1 MTMAAAK
8 KPKRPFAIWLS
19 QFLLLGLFGMFVYTA
34 TIVWMEPENEPFAIS
49 DYIENPSYAFGNA
62 IGFLIIFS
70 PLIAFLGL
78 CFRVRVARWL
88 SIVLLGGFFALVSYF
103 TLTAGEDESPFYF
116 VLDDPLLLL
125 EDATSLLLLLVAP
138 LLASILLIFSPKV
151 KRFFSSEVE
160 SENGMNQLPPPPPEF
175 D

>member
-1 MTMAAAK
+1 MAVPNK
-8 KPKRPFAIWLS
+8 TKRPFAVWLS
-19 QFLLLGLFGMFVYTA
+19 QFLLLGLFSMFVYTA
-34 TIVWMEPENEPFAIS
+34 AIVWMEPENEPFAIS
-49 DYIENPSYAFGNA
+49 DYIENPSYAFRNA

-70 PLIAFLGL
+70 PFITFLGL

-88 SIVLLGGFFALVSYF
+88 SILLFGGFFALVSYF

-138 LLASILLIFSPKV
+138 LLASILLLFSPKV
-151 KRFFSSEVE
+151 KSFFLSRLDDEGAVTS
-160 SENGMNQLPPPPPEF
+160 PPPPPEF

>member
-8 KPKRPFAIWLS
+8 KTKRPFAIWLS

-34 TIVWMEPENEPFAIS
+34 VSVWMEPENEPIAFS
-49 DYIENPSYAFGNA
+49 DFVENPSWVFRLAVGW
-62 IGFLIIFS
+62 LIIFS
-70 PLIAFLGL
+70 PFITFLGL

-88 SIVLLGGFFALVSYF
+88 SILLLGGFFALVSYF

-116 VLDDPLLLL
+116 VLDDPMLLL

-138 LLASILLIFSPKV
+138 LLACILLLFSPKV
-151 KRFFSSEVE
+151 KSFFTSCLDDDGAVTS
-160 SENGMNQLPPPPPEF
+160 PPPPPEF